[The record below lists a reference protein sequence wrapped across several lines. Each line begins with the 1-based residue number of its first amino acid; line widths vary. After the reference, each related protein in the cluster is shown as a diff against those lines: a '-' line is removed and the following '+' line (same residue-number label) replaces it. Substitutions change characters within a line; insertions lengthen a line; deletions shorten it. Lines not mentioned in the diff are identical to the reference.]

1 MTSEEFVENCKLT
14 GDIYFR
20 QDMDKEKK
28 HEEGGLLHRFH
39 PTDVYMEGNGLDT
52 QIPEGSTLSRWFSW
66 LKRRLPELDDRATE
80 FYVKQAFSGYSEYW
94 QKRCLLA
101 ENALNESP
109 CDPDITDSQIRAH
122 RMHDYF
128 KENDGLNLTKEIRD
142 FFKGL
147 K

>member
-1 MTSEEFVENCKLT
+1 MTFEEFVENCKIT
-14 GDIYFR
+14 GNIYFR
-20 QDMDKEKK
+20 RDMDKEKK
-28 HEEGGLLHRFH
+28 HEH
-39 PTDVYMEGNGLDT
+39 GLDI
-52 QIPEGSTLSRWFSW
+52 QIPEGSALIRWFSW

-122 RMHDYF
+122 RMHEYF
-128 KENDGLNLTKEIRD
+128 KENDGLNPTEEIGD